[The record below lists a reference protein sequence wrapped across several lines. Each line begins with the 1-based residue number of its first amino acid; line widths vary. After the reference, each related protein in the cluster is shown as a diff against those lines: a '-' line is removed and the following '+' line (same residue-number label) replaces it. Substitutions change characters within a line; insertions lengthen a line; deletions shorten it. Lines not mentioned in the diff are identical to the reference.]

1 MRITFAFLDFH
12 IALNTYTKTH
22 KTETNRSRHTRPFL
36 VLHKQ
41 AKELDDFGGGSFRFN
56 RTRSLWPIRRRP
68 GVPGSPYLP
77 GRPPGPQPVVLLAR
91 LPTTVLRSLRP
102 KRTAA
107 NADVRISENP
117 ITPSSTNTIIHFY
130 LDDQKQRS
138 TLVPHSARCKTK
150 AQGGTRTHDLVTL
163 KPRHKFNKL
172 RWIQTQT
179 SPCFRNIGQDTNNP
193 TQQAHVPMFVSENR
207 HSKQRHRLARTQ
219 EGIPIPPSR
228 FSGVRGGRVSRPT
241 HQMKDP
247 QREDSPT
254 FWLRRGDTPK
264 SPTRNGSCCKLQEDF
279 YSRALSG
286 PWSYTTQG

>member
-56 RTRSLWPIRRRP
+56 RTRSLWPIWRWP

-107 NADVRISENP
+107 NTDCTRISENP
-117 ITPSSTNTIIHFY
+117 ITPSSTNTVVHFY
-130 LDDQKQRS
+130 LDDQNQRS

-150 AQGGTRTHDLVTL
+150 ARGGTRTHDLATL
-163 KPRHKFNKL
+163 KPRHEVGL
-172 RWIQTQT
+172 E
-179 SPCFRNIGQDTNNP
+179 P
-193 TQQAHVPMFVSENR
+193 TIS
-207 HSKQRHRLARTQ
+207 
-219 EGIPIPPSR
+219 
-228 FSGVRGGRVSRPT
+228 
-241 HQMKDP
+241 
-247 QREDSPT
+247 
-254 FWLRRGDTPK
+254 
-264 SPTRNGSCCKLQEDF
+264 
-279 YSRALSG
+279 
-286 PWSYTTQG
+286 

>member
-1 MRITFAFLDFH
+1 M
-12 IALNTYTKTH
+12 
-22 KTETNRSRHTRPFL
+22 
-36 VLHKQ
+36 
-41 AKELDDFGGGSFRFN
+41 
-56 RTRSLWPIRRRP
+56 
-68 GVPGSPYLP
+68 
-77 GRPPGPQPVVLLAR
+77 VLLAR

-207 HSKQRHRLARTQ
+207 HSKQRHRPAHTQ

-254 FWLRRGDTPK
+254 F
-264 SPTRNGSCCKLQEDF
+264 
-279 YSRALSG
+279 
-286 PWSYTTQG
+286 